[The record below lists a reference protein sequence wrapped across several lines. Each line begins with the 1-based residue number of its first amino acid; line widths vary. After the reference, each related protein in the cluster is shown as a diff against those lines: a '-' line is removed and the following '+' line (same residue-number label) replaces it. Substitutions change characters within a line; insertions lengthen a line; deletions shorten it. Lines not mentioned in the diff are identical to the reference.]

1 MEKYITKDQH
11 FWHFMGSSVFVV
23 LLITAG
29 IILNF
34 IGKNPNEVTF
44 FDLFVVSLAT
54 FRITRL
60 LVYDLVADFIR
71 DSVEDA
77 AFGYKKT
84 LRDLLGCPWCT
95 SVWVALG
102 ITFIYFISPVGTWT
116 VIIIAIAGLG
126 VLITIFANLLGRMHQ
141 K

>member
-1 MEKYITKDQH
+1 MEKEFKKNQH
-11 FWHFMGSSVFVV
+11 FWHFVGASIFMV
-23 LLITAG
+23 LLVTAG
-29 IILNF
+29 IVLDRV
-34 IGKNPNEVTF
+34 GKAAEDITF

-77 AFGYKKT
+77 TVGFRKT
-84 LRDLLGCPWCT
+84 IKDLLGCPWCT

-102 ITFIYFISPVGTWT
+102 TAFIYFISPIGSWM
-116 VIIIAIAGLG
+116 IIITAIAGLG